1 VTVTPPQPLLRQEGF
16 TELTADIVL
25 TCVGAPGSSPTQA
38 PNVIPQANIT
48 VSMTAPVTSRILP
61 GGTLS
66 TPLTD
71 ALLVVDDPSPGAT
84 YPALGNQ
91 NPCYSPLNPAVAC
104 QVVGDGGLTFNQP
117 GKFNTFQGIGG
128 GPGSNSV
135 TFLGVPV
142 DPPGPGLAVRTYRIT
157 NIRIDATNVGA
168 NNFTPVLAFVTSS
181 SSTSMQIE
189 NPVNEVGFV
198 SYGLT
203 TSTSAV
209 GLAFPECGP
218 TAFTQVG
225 SVTFTENFA
234 TAFKVAGSTGQNVP
248 GTVYNTE
255 SGLEIAVTGTAGPA
269 DTGTRLQVVLT
280 GIPIGVTVWVDDW
293 AQSTAATGSI
303 PSDATLVAGTVYVPP
318 IDPVSNQPQQA
329 LPGTSATFVWE
340 VTNTN
345 PGAIDSLTFNI
356 YVSINTFAIMGNAL
370 SLSGFSPQQASATSP
385 MTGPIPEFSSTVNQ
399 PPSPTNI
406 ITVGLCI
413 LGEVVYSGTGRSGVT
428 LALNGSQT
436 GSATTNDSG
445 RYNFT
450 VAAGGNY
457 TVTPSLD
464 GYIFKPHEASFNDMT
479 SSQRASFTAL
489 QDQTIAFAKPPNK
502 TLGAPPFM
510 VSATASSGLAVSFA
524 SASTSVCSVTGS
536 TVTLLAVGICTI
548 HATQPG
554 NASYAPA
561 TPVNRSFQ
569 VYAVPTY
576 TTIFSFDGADGSL
589 PAAGLV
595 QGTDGAFYGTTENTN
610 GKGTIYKVTPAGAET
625 TLYTFCSQSGCPDGQ
640 YPQAVGLV
648 QALNGD
654 FYGATAGGG
663 AYGNGTIYKITPSGT
678 LTTLYSFCAQTG
690 CPDGQSPNGLIQV
703 PNGTFYGTT
712 LEGGNYGS
720 GTIFQMTPDGALTT
734 LYKFC
739 PVYPCQDGGYPQP
752 GLARGSDGDLY
763 GTTNLNSSGP
773 GTMFKISP
781 TGAFATLYTF
791 CSVGPCSDGSSPAA
805 GPIESNG
812 GDFYGTTAAG
822 GVENIASIGG
832 GTVFKITPAGTL
844 TTLYRFCSQN
854 GCPDGATP
862 QTALVQATDGN
873 FYGTTWQGGANGLG
887 ASTGTIFRI
896 GPDGGLTTLYN
907 FCPQGGCPY
916 GANTAAPLIQATDGN
931 FYGTTQES
939 GASGHGSVF
948 RLSVGLG
955 PFVET
960 RPTAGAAG
968 ATVEILGT
976 DMTGATSVSF
986 NGTAAAFT
994 VNASG
999 TLISTTVPAGA
1010 ASGKVLVTTPSGT
1023 LSSNVSFQVLP

>member
-406 ITVGLCI
+406 ITVGT
-413 LGEVVYSGTGRSGVT
+413 VYLRRSRLFRDRPQWSDSGTEWFADRLRHDQRFGTLQLHRSGGRQLHGDAVAGRVH
-428 LALNGSQT
+428 LQT
-436 GSATTNDSG
+436 
-445 RYNFT
+445 
-450 VAAGGNY
+450 
-457 TVTPSLD
+457 
-464 GYIFKPHEASFNDMT
+464 
-479 SSQRASFTAL
+479 
-489 QDQTIAFAKPPNK
+489 
-502 TLGAPPFM
+502 
-510 VSATASSGLAVSFA
+510 
-524 SASTSVCSVTGS
+524 
-536 TVTLLAVGICTI
+536 
-548 HATQPG
+548 
-554 NASYAPA
+554 
-561 TPVNRSFQ
+561 
-569 VYAVPTY
+569 
-576 TTIFSFDGADGSL
+576 
-589 PAAGLV
+589 
-595 QGTDGAFYGTTENTN
+595 
-610 GKGTIYKVTPAGAET
+610 
-625 TLYTFCSQSGCPDGQ
+625 
-640 YPQAVGLV
+640 
-648 QALNGD
+648 
-654 FYGATAGGG
+654 
-663 AYGNGTIYKITPSGT
+663 
-678 LTTLYSFCAQTG
+678 
-690 CPDGQSPNGLIQV
+690 
-703 PNGTFYGTT
+703 
-712 LEGGNYGS
+712 
-720 GTIFQMTPDGALTT
+720 
-734 LYKFC
+734 
-739 PVYPCQDGGYPQP
+739 
-752 GLARGSDGDLY
+752 ARGKFQRHDKQPKGQ
-763 GTTNLNSSGP
+763 
-773 GTMFKISP
+773 FH
-781 TGAFATLYTF
+781 
-791 CSVGPCSDGSSPAA
+791 
-805 GPIESNG
+805 
-812 GDFYGTTAAG
+812 
-822 GVENIASIGG
+822 
-832 GTVFKITPAGTL
+832 
-844 TTLYRFCSQN
+844 
-854 GCPDGATP
+854 
-862 QTALVQATDGN
+862 
-873 FYGTTWQGGANGLG
+873 
-887 ASTGTIFRI
+887 
-896 GPDGGLTTLYN
+896 
-907 FCPQGGCPY
+907 
-916 GANTAAPLIQATDGN
+916 
-931 FYGTTQES
+931 
-939 GASGHGSVF
+939 GASGPDHRLRQAPEQDTGRPSVHGQRHGF
-948 RLSVGLG
+948 FG
-955 PFVET
+955 PCGELRF
-960 RPTAGAAG
+960 G
-968 ATVEILGT
+968 
-976 DMTGATSVSF
+976 
-986 NGTAAAFT
+986 
-994 VNASG
+994 
-999 TLISTTVPAGA
+999 
-1010 ASGKVLVTTPSGT
+1010 
-1023 LSSNVSFQVLP
+1023 